1 MRLIQNFG
9 QAIFPGLALV
19 FGTFLFIAQQ
29 LPSLSLFHWF
39 PSNAVFYIGLPLTT
53 LVSLFML
60 WKTNRQIN
68 LQLLRHFLFLLLP
81 SLFLLFIGVVSSP
94 DFHFVIPLSIGLYL
108 ILCFF
113 YIATR
118 YFQKNTEVAAA
129 SDQASLSLLTP
140 LNWRDS
146 ANRQPLFIMILLT
159 ILFLSFGMH
168 HLAKFAAVDEPLWLD
183 GRIGKFWKNLSE
195 NRLDKT
201 LVSDKPGITLVWA
214 TSPALLS
221 VTPKDYRETRFE
233 FQTKKPDLNIEDYFF
248 AFRFPLL
255 LVITLLLPLCYLFLV
270 PLVGRWPALTGYAA
284 ITLSPILIGMSKI
297 VNPDSLL
304 WLFTLL
310 SFLTYFTFLEKKS
323 RHFLIASGIFLGLAL
338 LTKYVANFL
347 LVYFFGFLFL
357 HALWK
362 GELSP
367 HTVRSMLYTFLI
379 WIGIALSVLYLTVPA
394 FWVKPSWLLTSTIFS
409 QAFEKVSW
417 LFLGLI
423 LIAMLDQLLWKN
435 WLTLQFISLLQVLRK
450 NLHLFIIS
458 FFTLCFFGVIL
469 NGLLGMPLINFME
482 FLASPKSS
490 YQLHTFVPIYLTH
503 FYPLLFGSA
512 PLILVGT
519 LFMIWRTWRTPI
531 EKQTVFE
538 RLTIAITLFIL
549 LFYLGSTVNH
559 VVLINR
565 YQIMLYP
572 LLALLGGIGL
582 YLASQSLRS
591 SWKKLPL
598 PLNSFSAVVLIS
610 VFLTLSPLTTPF
622 PLSYASILL
631 PQDFAIDVKDMG
643 AGSYK
648 SAEYLNSLPEAKQTA
663 IWTDKS
669 GVCKFY
675 IGPCYDGL
683 DFRKANELHIKYLVL
698 SSGRASR
705 TSRFY
710 ERDAV
715 KKYPDVI
722 RLDEM
727 YGRQDAVYEIH
738 INGRPSQSIKIFTLV
753 P

>member
-1 MRLIQNFG
+1 
-9 QAIFPGLALV
+9 
-19 FGTFLFIAQQ
+19 
-29 LPSLSLFHWF
+29 
-39 PSNAVFYIGLPLTT
+39 
-53 LVSLFML
+53 
-60 WKTNRQIN
+60 
-68 LQLLRHFLFLLLP
+68 
-81 SLFLLFIGVVSSP
+81 
-94 DFHFVIPLSIGLYL
+94 
-108 ILCFF
+108 
-113 YIATR
+113 
-118 YFQKNTEVAAA
+118 
-129 SDQASLSLLTP
+129 
-140 LNWRDS
+140 
-146 ANRQPLFIMILLT
+146 
-159 ILFLSFGMH
+159 
-168 HLAKFAAVDEPLWLD
+168 
-183 GRIGKFWKNLSE
+183 
-195 NRLDKT
+195 
-201 LVSDKPGITLVWA
+201 
-214 TSPALLS
+214 
-221 VTPKDYRETRFE
+221 
-233 FQTKKPDLNIEDYFF
+233 
-248 AFRFPLL
+248 
-255 LVITLLLPLCYLFLV
+255 
-270 PLVGRWPALTGYAA
+270 
-284 ITLSPILIGMSKI
+284 
-297 VNPDSLL
+297 
-304 WLFTLL
+304 
-310 SFLTYFTFLEKKS
+310 
-323 RHFLIASGIFLGLAL
+323 
-338 LTKYVANFL
+338 
-347 LVYFFGFLFL
+347 
-357 HALWK
+357 
-362 GELSP
+362 
-367 HTVRSMLYTFLI
+367 
-379 WIGIALSVLYLTVPA
+379 
-394 FWVKPSWLLTSTIFS
+394 
-409 QAFEKVSW
+409 
-417 LFLGLI
+417 
-423 LIAMLDQLLWKN
+423 
-435 WLTLQFISLLQVLRK
+435 
-450 NLHLFIIS
+450 
-458 FFTLCFFGVIL
+458 
-469 NGLLGMPLINFME
+469 ME